1 MFTGDASCKAKISKA
16 LSCTLVAGMLL
27 CGGTALAVGSDH
39 AEEYVPRYYGQLR
52 DYIAARVNPVSESRL
67 EIITHHVECG
77 DTLSHIAQ
85 KYGTDIRTII
95 SLNGLDNPDLIYP
108 GEELEVLSAIGLVHT
123 VQAGETLDG
132 IASSYDTAKGEII
145 RLARGAQKAL
155 REGER
160 LFIPADRSDVNSR
173 SASGT
178 STRVPAFTWPLEGKI
193 SSPFGWREDGFHHG
207 LDIAAPSD
215 TPIVAAAD
223 GTVLYNQY
231 RGRYGLLVEIEHGEW
246 MTRYAHN
253 SKVLV
258 EPGQKVYRG
267 EEISRVGSTGNSTGP
282 HLHFEVIYRGQRLDP
297 IKYLP

>member
-1 MFTGDASCKAKISKA
+1 MFSGDASCKAKISKI
-16 LSCTLVAGMLL
+16 LSWVLVAGTLL
-27 CGGTALAVGSDH
+27 YGGTVLAVGSDH
-39 AEEYVPRYYGQLR
+39 SENFVPRYYGQLKN
-52 DYIAARVNPVSESRL
+52 YIEARANPAPENKL
-67 EIITHHVECG
+67 EIVTHRVECG
-77 DTLSHIAQ
+77 DTLFHIAR

-108 GEELEVLSAIGLVHT
+108 GEELEVLSATGLVHT
-123 VQAGETLDG
+123 VQAGETLDE
-132 IASSYDTAKGEII
+132 IATTYDTAKDEII
-145 RLARGAQKAL
+145 RLARGTQKAL

-160 LFIPADRSDVNSR
+160 LFIPADRSDVSSR
-173 SASGT
+173 SASGA
-178 STRVPAFTWPLEGKI
+178 STRVPAFIWPLEGTI
-193 SSPFGWREDGFHHG
+193 SSPYGWREDGFHHG
-207 LDIAAPSD
+207 LDIAAPSG

-282 HLHFEVIYRGQRLDP
+282 HLHFEVIYQDQRLDP